1 MKGDMGR
8 KDSRRLVLAAY
19 DIFSILV
26 AALIVFVITIGFF
39 FRVIGVDGD
48 SMKPT
53 LYNGDRL
60 LLAEYISDFHHGDIV
75 VIDRYNE
82 KPLIKRVIAVGGDTV
97 DITYSGD
104 GTIVLVNGQTQY
116 ESYTQG
122 VTVKN
127 DFDRMITVPEGYY
140 FVLGDNR
147 TISKDSRMN
156 EIGLISEK
164 DIVGKALY
172 CVWPFGS
179 IGDIYNHGGF

>member
-60 LLAEYISDFHHGDIV
+60 LLAEYIRDFHHGDIV

-156 EIGLISEK
+156 EIGLISKK

-179 IGDIYNHGGF
+179 IGDIYDYEGF